1 MYEWQK
7 MTLRQRAE
15 VLDLR
20 RQSQSPWHSP
30 PHYSEDGVRFYHLT
44 GACYEHAPIIGASP
58 ERMTQFEID
67 VRKTLGSSSN
77 QVYAWCIL
85 PNHWHALIQTEMLKE
100 TIAQIGRLH
109 GRTSFKWNNEDEAR
123 GRKCWHGCADR
134 RIRSDAHRFAVQ
146 NYIHHN
152 PVKHGYAERREDWAF
167 SSATDYLER
176 MGRDAVVAQWKKY
189 PVLEMGVGW
198 DD

>member
-1 MYEWQK
+1 MYEWRKLTTKQRDKLLTSRQK
-7 MTLRQRAE
+7 NQR
-15 VLDLR
+15 
-20 RQSQSPWHSP
+20 PWHSP
-30 PHYSEDGVRFYHLT
+30 PHFEPDAPQCFHLSA
-44 GACYEHAPIIGASP
+44 ACYEHSPIIGTTPS
-58 ERMTQFEID
+58 RMEAFEAELIKLFSESG
-67 VRKTLGSSSN
+67 RTLH
-77 QVYAWCIL
+77 AWCIL

-100 TIAQIGRLH
+100 TIAKIGRLH

-152 PVKHGYAERREDWAF
+152 PVKHGYAERWEDWAF